1 MMDNETTFKLLDDI
15 GAAFARHDI
24 DAMVGYFAVDGEFV
38 NAIGSDPHGTCYKGH
53 QQIRGY
59 FEGLFATVEDVQW
72 EKTDIR
78 VVAEKAYAEWHRR
91 ATLKSGET
99 QDWLGVDIYTF
110 GDGEILK
117 KDTYI
122 KVVRP

>member
-1 MMDNETTFKLLDDI
+1 MTSEETLKLLDEI

-24 DAMVGYFAVDGEFV
+24 DAMVSYFAADGEFV
-38 NAIGSDPHGTCYKGH
+38 NAVGPDPQGTTYKGH
-53 QQIRGY
+53 TQIRSY
-59 FEGLFATVEDVQW
+59 FEDLFEKVEDVQW

-78 VVAEKAYAEWHRR
+78 VIDEKAYAEWHRR

-110 GDGEILK
+110 GGGQVVK

-122 KVVRP
+122 KVVG

>member
-1 MMDNETTFKLLDDI
+1 MTNEQTFKLLDQI

-24 DAMVGYFAVDGEFV
+24 DAMVSYFADDGEFV
-38 NAIGSDPHGTCYKGH
+38 NAMGPDPPGTCYKGH
-53 QQIRGY
+53 GEIRGY
-59 FEGLFATVEDVQW
+59 FEGLFDRVEDVQW

-78 VVAEKAYAEWHRR
+78 VVDDKAYAEWHRR

-110 GDGEILK
+110 ANGKIAK

-122 KVVRP
+122 KVVG

>member
-1 MMDNETTFKLLDDI
+1 MYEI
-15 GAAFARHDI
+15 GAAFACHDI
-24 DAMVGYFAVDGEFV
+24 SVMVRYFAADGEFV
-38 NAIGSDPHGTCYKGH
+38 NAIGPDPHGTTYKRH
-53 QQIRGY
+53 EQIRGY
-59 FEGLFATVEDVQW
+59 FENLFATVEDVQW

-78 VVAEKAYAEWHRR
+78 VVDEKAYAEWHRR

-110 GDGEILK
+110 GGREIVK

-122 KVVRP
+122 KVVR

>member
-1 MMDNETTFKLLDDI
+1 MTHEETLRLLDDI

-24 DAMVGYFAVDGEFV
+24 DAMVSYFATDGEFV
-38 NAIGSDPHGTCYKGH
+38 NAVGPDPHGTTYKGH
-53 QQIRGY
+53 QQIRSY
-59 FEGLFATVEDVQW
+59 FENLFETVEDVQW

-78 VVAEKAYAEWHRR
+78 VIDEKAFAEWHRR

-99 QDWLGVDIYTF
+99 QDWLGIDVYTF
-110 GDGEILK
+110 GDGQIVK

-122 KVVRP
+122 KVVG

>member
-1 MMDNETTFKLLDDI
+1 MTRDETLKLLDDI

-24 DAMVGYFAVDGEFV
+24 DAMVSYFAVDGEFV
-38 NAIGSDPHGTCYKGH
+38 NAVGSDPHGTTYKGH
-53 QQIRGY
+53 KQIRGY
-59 FEGLFATVEDVQW
+59 FEKLFEMVEDVQW

-78 VVAEKAYAEWHRR
+78 VIDEKAYAEWHRR
-91 ATLKSGET
+91 ATLKSGEN

-110 GDGEILK
+110 GDGEIVK

-122 KVVRP
+122 KVVS

>member
-1 MMDNETTFKLLDDI
+1 MTRDETLSLLDEI

-24 DAMVGYFAVDGEFV
+24 DAMVRYFAADGEFV
-38 NAIGSDPHGTCYKGH
+38 NAIGPDPHGTTYKGH
-53 QQIRGY
+53 EQIRGY
-59 FEGLFATVEDVQW
+59 FENLFATVEDVQW

-78 VVAEKAYAEWHRR
+78 VADEKAYAEWHRR

-110 GDGEILK
+110 GGREIVK

-122 KVVRP
+122 KVVR